1 MAVILLHDICIH
13 GNDPCK
19 PRWRSSV
26 DDIELTDRESDK
38 TQYRNCQNK
47 SMETAHKIC
56 NWFWEQKV

>member
-1 MAVILLHDICIH
+1 MAVILLHNICIH

-56 NWFWEQKV
+56 NWLWEQKV